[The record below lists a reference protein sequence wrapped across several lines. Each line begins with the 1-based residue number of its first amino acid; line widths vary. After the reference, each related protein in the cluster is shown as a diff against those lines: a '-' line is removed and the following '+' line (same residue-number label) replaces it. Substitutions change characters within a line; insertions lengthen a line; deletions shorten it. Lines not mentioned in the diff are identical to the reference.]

1 MINANIIKVVMLCII
16 CTAILMSGCL
26 TKDSLQSKE
35 PEISEQTQ
43 TQSAPSDAVSA
54 ADTGMSEVS
63 EQTQTQ
69 SALSDINY
77 PVTATV
83 RLDIGLVYIVLF
95 DDGSMV
101 SSVVSGYAR
110 KKMSG
115 GNRWTL
121 ADDPNNI
128 TYLFNDA
135 NFGECILTLSEY
147 GNSNRASLS
156 FREKRGWGEAVSY
169 PMVPKYAASDLGRI
183 NKINNESTFKDLPV
197 TVGVLGPGPIYST
210 RRFVPIGGDSGGSP
224 YLSAVMLQTDG
235 NAKLWAKQK
244 EADAV
249 YAPYTLM
256 SEDRDSVT
264 YRYVNGGGG
273 VSYITLM
280 SYPGNPMMGASV
292 VNGVGSIYEGR
303 WHEGALEWILAT
315 E

>member
-1 MINANIIKVVMLCII
+1 MINANIGKVVMLCII

-169 PMVPKYAASDLGRI
+169 PMVPKCGTWSSGNI
-183 NKINNESTFKDLPV
+183 NKFDNESTFRDLPV
-197 TVGVLGPGPIYST
+197 TVGVLRPMGGPFRAP
-210 RRFVPIGGDSGGSP
+210 FGGGGGSP
-224 YLSAVMLQTDG
+224 YLSAVILQTDG
-235 NAKLWAKQK
+235 NAKAWTKQK

-280 SYPGNPMMGASV
+280 SYPGNPVMGASV
-292 VNGVGSIYEGR
+292 VNDVGSIYEGR
-303 WHEGALEWILAT
+303 WHEGALDWILAT

>member
-1 MINANIIKVVMLCII
+1 MVNANIVKVVMLCII

-35 PEISEQTQ
+35 PE
-43 TQSAPSDAVSA
+43 
-54 ADTGMSEVS
+54 VS
-63 EQTQTQ
+63 EQTQ

-77 PVTATV
+77 PVTVTIKPFP
-83 RLDIGLVYIVLF
+83 LSYIVLF
-95 DDGSMV
+95 GDGSMV
-101 SSVVSGYAR
+101 SSGNFATVTGGYIM

-115 GNRWTL
+115 GNKWTL
-121 ADDPNNI
+121 ADDPNNV

-147 GNSNRASLS
+147 GNSNRVSLS

-169 PMVPKYAASDLGRI
+169 PMVPKYGTWSSGNI
-183 NKINNESTFKDLPV
+183 NKFDNESTFRDLPV
-197 TVGVLGPGPIYST
+197 TVGVLRPMGGPFRAP
-210 RRFVPIGGDSGGSP
+210 FGGGGGSP
-224 YLSAVMLQTDG
+224 YLSAVILQTDG
-235 NAKLWAKQK
+235 NAKAWAKQK

-280 SYPGNPMMGASV
+280 SYPGNPVMGASA

-303 WHEGALEWILAT
+303 WHEGALDWILAT